1 MNKRQTVI
9 IGIFVLLSL
18 VVGYIVLPDLKARLK
33 IGADTLLPTKTVS
46 ITPTIVSTPDY
57 GTTTGTPPP
66 SGGGNVPTTTV
77 SLPPGGGAS
86 TPTTTVS
93 LPPGSGGNVPTTTV
107 PGGSA
112 GTPTATVSLPPGGGA
127 GTPTTTI
134 SSPPSG
140 GGDTPTP
147 FTSTTTA
154 SKTLPINITFV
165 ADPKPPQNY
174 DRCVGDI
181 CWGISVDCIGGDCL
195 PPQEKEPEDF
205 FVSDPPQLKE
215 QEEIIRQK
223 LAAGPEVCKDK
234 LADCND
240 PTVAS
245 LCSVCTQKDGLIE
258 SDAPLVVFDIKTKL
272 RSDPYNT
279 SKYIAEVTWRTNKP
293 ATGQVAYIEATK
305 RTTAYSKKTLEDTQ
319 LSNFHRF
326 IFSVRPHSNYHFAV
340 GSRTANEKMI
350 SNDFELLSGRYY
362 DNLWDVILKI
372 ISISFR

>member
-18 VVGYIVLPDLKARLK
+18 VVGYIVLSDLKARLK
-33 IGADTLLPTKTVS
+33 IGADTFLPTKTVS
-46 ITPTIVSTPDY
+46 ITPIIVSTPDY

-77 SLPPGGGAS
+77 SLPPGSGAG

-147 FTSTTTA
+147 FTSTTA
-154 SKTLPINITFV
+154 NKTPPINITFV

-174 DRCVGDI
+174 DRCVGGI

-223 LAAGPEVCKDK
+223 LAAGPEICKDK

-245 LCSVCTQKDGLIE
+245 LCSVCAQKNSLVE

-305 RTTAYSKKTLEDTQ
+305 RTTAYNKKTLEDTQ

-372 ISISFR
+372 LSISFR